1 MKNQKYHKSN
11 KENNY
16 EYLYG
21 YIFNVFKNDAR
32 VKKSRHNSNEIRHV
46 LVIDILMSMTLS
58 KDCDIIIGFRVL
70 KVKS

>member
-1 MKNQKYHKSN
+1 MKNQKYYKSN

-21 YIFNVFKNDAR
+21 YIFNVFINDAS
-32 VKKSRHNSNEIRHV
+32 VKKSRQNSNEIRHV

-58 KDCDIIIGFRVL
+58 KDCNIIIGFRVL